1 MLYYKYSD
9 YLKNKYGEKVYKLP
23 VNLPV
28 TCPNRLDGDGCVF
41 CAGAGTGFEA
51 MAATVSVTEQLT
63 RTRQMIYKKIPC
75 QQIYCIFSELLP
87 IPFFLRTDFAVI

>member
-28 TCPNRLDGDGCVF
+28 TCPNRLDGDGCAF

-63 RTRQMIYKKIPC
+63 RTRQISQLSDGGYQDSGCRGDICFHKTGLC
-75 QQIYCIFSELLP
+75 FG
-87 IPFFLRTDFAVI
+87 

>member
-28 TCPNRLDGDGCVF
+28 TC
-41 CAGAGTGFEA
+41 
-51 MAATVSVTEQLT
+51 
-63 RTRQMIYKKIPC
+63 
-75 QQIYCIFSELLP
+75 QQIYCIFSELYQYLSSSGQ
-87 IPFFLRTDFAVI
+87 ISQLSDGGYQDSGCRGDICFHKTGLCFG